1 MYAEVVVLTYQAPDI
16 GSFTYEI
23 PKNLEGK
30 VKIGQLVQVPFG
42 KRKPLGVVTA
52 SHNRHPRESEN
63 RILDQLKNDTKT
75 IIKPISEIVLPNPL
89 LLPCQLNLLKWMA
102 GYYFAP
108 MVDCLEAM
116 LPPIPKKPLSLE
128 SSFARRGLAKLGET
142 IVLFPSINRLPE
154 TLAQFPSAKNY
165 VLYHNQLKASE
176 RFANWLKILNGQA
189 DFVFGSRSAIFASC
203 PNLTKIII
211 FNEHDGAYKDE
222 RSPYFDTLT
231 VAEKLQELTGAKLE
245 IIDSSPKVTTYFVHK
260 KNVILDQVENQ
271 FLSKTHTDS
280 RLRGNDKKKNARATG
295 ARVEIVSMAN
305 EKQAGNRS
313 PISSVLAEEIKKLHK
328 TNGRALLFLNKK
340 AESGQIYCNACKQ
353 QNFAFKIPTTCPNC
367 KSPDIFFHS
376 LNINSLS
383 NEVKKIVPQ
392 SNLRFL
398 TEGYRLQTT
407 DYRLPTVDISTSAI
421 FYAQVFQKY
430 DLVAHISTDS
440 VLNIA
445 DLKTSE
451 KLYSQ
456 IADLKKLTKNTG
468 LLILQTYNPESDLLK
483 NAAQG
488 DFTNF
493 YLNELNARKM
503 LLYPPYSLLVKLTIK
518 GNKQDLIFQ
527 KAKNLIENL
536 KSVHELNYKSGDP
549 IILGPYEPVFL
560 GKTPRYNIILKV
572 KLNSYDIET
581 KEKTLK
587 GLSPYLSKVPKGWQ
601 ISVEPDS
608 LN

>member
-30 VKIGQLVQVPFG
+30 VKIGQLVQIPFG
-42 KRKPLGVVTA
+42 KRKPLGVVIGKGFPLQ
-52 SHNRHPRESEN
+52 N
-63 RILDQLKNDTKT
+63 
-75 IIKPISEIVLPNPL
+75 IKAIEKIAFEQPL
-89 LLPCQLNLLKWMA
+89 LLPYQIQLLQWMA

-165 VLYHNQLKASE
+165 ALYHNQLKTSGK
-176 RFANWLKILNGQA
+176 FANWLKISEGNV
-189 DFVFGSRSAIFASC
+189 DYIFGSRSAIFAPC
-203 PNLTKIII
+203 PNLKKIII
-211 FNEHDGAYKDE
+211 FDEHDGAYKDE

-313 PISSVLAEEIKKLHK
+313 PISSVLAEEIKKKHK
-328 TNGRALLFLNKK
+328 TNGKALLFLNKK

-483 NAAQG
+483 NAARG
-488 DFTNF
+488 DFKNF

-518 GNKQDLIFQ
+518 GKKQDLIFQ

-587 GLSPYLSKVPKGWQ
+587 GLSPYLSKVPKSFT
-601 ISVEPDS
+601 ITVEPDS